1 VTFVGA
7 SGVTLQNP
15 VGYKINRQFDSCYL
29 EKITLLNLH
38 FIWKHKNRMHPFKK
52 MIFSLSLGQT
62 VVAIPTTD

>member
-29 EKITLLNLH
+29 EKITLRKFTLYLETQKYKDAS
-38 FIWKHKNRMHPFKK
+38 I
-52 MIFSLSLGQT
+52 
-62 VVAIPTTD
+62 

>member
-29 EKITLLNLH
+29 EKDVRYSDLLYLDNTK
-38 FIWKHKNRMHPFKK
+38 IYEMHPLKK
-52 MIFSLSLGQT
+52 MIFQS
-62 VVAIPTTD
+62 I